1 MTSAAAASFL
11 AIKNPATL
19 VREGERA
26 RSLEPAGSQT
36 SGATTRELQRRRR
49 GHGGPAGGA
58 RREAAARRKWRGRE
72 AGREAVDGGRGGAAA
87 GVRGAAPAPGPRRA
101 IAARGLRRLRGTRC
115 GALALAPPLA
125 LPQIR
130 LRLVRSPPSPRSL
143 FRVLARSVSSEM
155 ITPLICL
162 RVVVRACVLQGAR
175 DAWGEGGAVDGGAVV
190 GAPRVRVPQLPR
202 ESLHPC
208 FIRFCL
214 VGRTRT
220 ACSRCDLLHAFFG
233 QEISSFLS
241 FQFG

>member
-130 LRLVRSPPSPRSL
+130 LRL
-143 FRVLARSVSSEM
+143 
-155 ITPLICL
+155 
-162 RVVVRACVLQGAR
+162 GAR

-190 GAPRVRVPQLPR
+190 GAPRVRVPQLP
-202 ESLHPC
+202 LQ
-208 FIRFCL
+208 
-214 VGRTRT
+214 GRM
-220 ACSRCDLLHAFFG
+220 
-233 QEISSFLS
+233 
-241 FQFG
+241 